1 MGWVLG
7 HELLRTAKSSHVS
20 LTWDVTYPGRDLS
33 ARPPTPDP
41 HRRSSRDLPWPLD
54 LALDTRRVR
63 SASPPRRVGPAARR
77 LRRDRASGVEAPC
90 RATRPGAI
98 CAVCTPAALLARS
111 RLGGRDESNRA
122 SAPDGCSHRD
132 ASHTTAAQR
141 GHPTYR
147 VCETLVEVETA
158 CVDCYAS
165 VEM

>member
-1 MGWVLG
+1 MSSSSAADQ
-7 HELLRTAKSSHVS
+7 TSSHRRLVS
-20 LTWDVTYPGRDLS
+20 PGTLPIPAGMS
-33 ARPPTPDP
+33 LAPRPPTPDP
-41 HRRSSRDLPWPLD
+41 RPPHRSSSRDRPCP
-54 LALDTRRVR
+54 LDTRRVR